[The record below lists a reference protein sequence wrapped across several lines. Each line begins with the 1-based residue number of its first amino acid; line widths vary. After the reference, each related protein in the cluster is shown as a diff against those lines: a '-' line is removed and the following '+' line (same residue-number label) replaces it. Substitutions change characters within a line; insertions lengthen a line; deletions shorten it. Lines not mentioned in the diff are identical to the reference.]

1 MHIYTYV
8 HMYAI
13 RTFKT
18 NGIKKGELST
28 VLQTP
33 ANDNNF
39 PQSHCILFF
48 LKAKATPTNAEAV
61 QRAP

>member
-1 MHIYTYV
+1 
-8 HMYAI
+8 MYAI